1 MSAAPP
7 APEVVSALAAALS
20 SAGTFQAR
28 VTLERPVQFAATL
41 VGFAFVAVVAAG
53 AAALVYRW
61 YTREPISE
69 GVPAL
74 FAVSAVGVSLQT
86 MALLGRV
93 ASDEV
98 TGLFALPV
106 VFANLVSLGVAL
118 AVAPVGRRLGDRLA
132 TDVFALTGAREF
144 EGDVGR
150 LVRSVGRVTV
160 VSLPEEIDDMDAYD
174 PVADRVKEELAGRTL
189 LFPTRLTEA
198 DLREHFVRRLKED
211 YAVGY
216 VDVEFDDGDVAYLA
230 LGSRVAGLGPTLA
243 HGTVAVAV
251 RADPPNAGSPGDVVQ
266 VWTAGDGDATPSRVT
281 TAELRAAVDD
291 VVTLAVDE
299 SDARKLRPDREYR
312 LLTMPVAVTPDREFA
327 TLLRA
332 ADETMGTV
340 TVAAGSALDGATV
353 ADLDDTTVIAV
364 RPGGATVDPLPRG
377 TRTFSAGET
386 VYAVARP
393 EVLRRLE
400 DAAAEPGS
408 ESDPTSGSG
417 SATFLPGGEG
427 AE

>member
-1 MSAAPP
+1 MSVAPP
-7 APEVVSALAAALS
+7 PSLGVALSAALS
-20 SAGTFQAR
+20 LPGPLQTR
-28 VTLERPVQFAATL
+28 VTFERPVQFVATL
-41 VGFAFVAVVAAG
+41 LGFALVAMVAAG
-53 AAALVYRW
+53 AVALVYRW

-74 FAVSAVGVSLQT
+74 FAVSVVAVYLQT

-93 ASDEV
+93 ASGQE
-98 TGLFALPV
+98 TGLFSLPV
-106 VFANLVSLGVAL
+106 VLATLVSLGVAL

-160 VSLPEEIDDMDAYD
+160 VDLPDEIDDMDAYD
-174 PVADRVKEELAGRTL
+174 PVTDRAKEELTGRTL

-198 DLREHFVRRLKED
+198 ELREQFVRRLKED
-211 YAVGY
+211 YGVGY
-216 VDVEFDDGDVAYLA
+216 VDVEFDADGAVAYLA

-251 RADPPNAGSPGDVVQ
+251 RADPPNAASPGDVVQ
-266 VWTAGDGDATPSRVT
+266 VWAADDGADGESTPSRVT

-299 SDARKLRPDREYR
+299 SDASELRFDREYR
-312 LLTMPVAVTPDREFA
+312 LVTMPATVTPDREFA
-327 TLLRA
+327 TLLRT
-332 ADETMGTV
+332 ADETMGAV

-353 ADLDDTTVIAV
+353 ADLDAATVIAV
-364 RPGGATVDPLPRG
+364 RPDGAAVDPIPRG
-377 TRTFSAGET
+377 ARALSAGET

-393 EVLRRLE
+393 EALRRLE
-400 DAAAEPGS
+400 AVAAEPGS
-408 ESDPTSGSG
+408 ESVTESSRPLSGDGESG
-417 SATFLPGGEG
+417 
-427 AE
+427 